1 MIQAYMSQFVSD
13 LIIRIIVA
21 VAILIATY
29 FISNY
34 LRSSLERILSKFGAS
49 FARRIAEISRCFIF
63 LIGVVVAVS
72 VLSLDVTAISI
83 IAVVVSLLVLISARD
98 IVLNLASELYIVMR
112 RPFREN
118 DQIRVGDVEGIVRS
132 IRALDTE
139 IVTYDGEVVIVP
151 NSYFL
156 RYPIINKSQSIVRN
170 IELKLIFHDKKFEE
184 IKPVI
189 QEVLSEL
196 KPELFGEPEILSINE
211 MENKVEAFIS
221 LPIVNLR
228 KIKWL
233 TAKIAKSFLLR
244 GIEVEIE

>member
-1 MIQAYMSQFVSD
+1 MSQVTSD
-13 LIIRIIVA
+13 VAVRIIIAFA
-21 VAILIATY
+21 VIIVTY

-34 LRSSLERILSKFGAS
+34 TRLSLERVLSKFGAS
-49 FARRIAEISRCFIF
+49 FAKRIAEISRYFIL

-72 VLSLDVTAISI
+72 VLSLDVTVISI
-83 IAVVVSLLVLISARD
+83 IAVIVSLLILISMRD

-118 DQIRVGDVEGIVRS
+118 DQIKVGDVEGTVRS

-156 RYPIINKSQSIVRN
+156 KHPIINKSQSIVRN
-170 IELKLIFHDKKFEE
+170 IELKLIFQSGKFEE
-184 IKPVI
+184 IKPAV

-211 MENKVEAFIS
+211 MEDKVEAFIS
-221 LPIVNLR
+221 LPIVNVR
-228 KIKWL
+228 KLKWL
-233 TAKIAKSFLLR
+233 TAKITKSLLLR

>member
-1 MIQAYMSQFVSD
+1 MIQAYMSQ
-13 LIIRIIVA
+13 LIGDIALRII
-21 VAILIATY
+21 IAGSIIIVTY

-34 LRSSLERILSKFGAS
+34 TRLSLERILSKFGAS
-49 FARRIAEISRCFIF
+49 FAKRIAEISRCFIL
-63 LIGVVVAVS
+63 LIGVVVAIS

-83 IAVVVSLLVLISARD
+83 IAIVISLLVLISARD

-118 DQIRVGDVEGIVRS
+118 DQIKVGDVEGMVRS

-156 RYPIINKSQSIVRN
+156 KYPVINKSQSIVRN
-170 IELKLIFHDKKFEE
+170 IELKLIFPGRKFEE
-184 IKPVI
+184 IKPVV
-189 QEVLSEL
+189 QEILSEL

-211 MENKVEAFIS
+211 MEDKVEAFIS
-221 LPIVNLR
+221 LPIVNVR
-228 KIKWL
+228 KLKWL
-233 TAKIAKSFLLR
+233 AAKITKSLLSR